1 MDYYNSIG
9 SFASIQLPTK
19 KTNEEVAG
27 EIGGIPGLFGNR
39 FMIAN
44 FSFLVIVWV
53 SVSVSFNGLLYYMG
67 RLPGNKF
74 ENVYLTTVM
83 DTISYLF
90 TYFVI
95 EKTNRRGEP

>member
-19 KTNEEVAG
+19 NKKDEAAG

-44 FSFLVIVWV
+44 FSFLVIVW
-53 SVSVSFNGLLYYMG
+53 
-67 RLPGNKF
+67 
-74 ENVYLTTVM
+74 
-83 DTISYLF
+83 
-90 TYFVI
+90 
-95 EKTNRRGEP
+95 